1 MLFVLKYLVLKN
13 GVLFFLFNFEFITFI
28 LFYRNY
34 QNYNQIL
41 NMYGEIVR
49 LIKLIF
55 GAVYWK
61 PAKPE
66 STSRSMWVQWQE
78 DRQLGRL
85 LALTCRNFYWI
96 QITGDHKESTEIDDE
111 IMRTVSCLPQS
122 EFVRS
127 PTYHSGLQS
136 LFSLKFPRKTD
147 NLSTKWKAPYGTSLK
162 DTGWVVFFLEV
173 DGHGIAFIQRCRL
186 VGYAPVHFS
195 REYRLGQ
202 FTPWLILVCKW

>member
-1 MLFVLKYLVLKN
+1 M
-13 GVLFFLFNFEFITFI
+13 
-28 LFYRNY
+28 
-34 QNYNQIL
+34 
-41 NMYGEIVR
+41 R

-85 LALTCRNFYWI
+85 LALTCRHFYWI
-96 QITGDHKESTEIDDE
+96 QITGDHKESSEIDDE
-111 IMRTVSCLPQS
+111 IMRTVSCLPQP

-136 LFSLKFPRKTD
+136 LFSLNFPRKTD
-147 NLSTKWKAPYGTSLK
+147 NLSTKWKALYGTSLK
-162 DTGWVVFFLEV
+162 DTGWVVSLLEV
-173 DGHGIAFIQRCRL
+173 DGHGIASIQRCRL

-202 FTPWLILVCKW
+202 FTPWLIIVCKW

>member
-1 MLFVLKYLVLKN
+1 MGKSCVWLNWSLERFTEN
-13 GVLFFLFNFEFITFI
+13 R
-28 LFYRNY
+28 RNR
-34 QNYNQIL
+34 NQQ
-41 NMYGEIVR
+41 V
-49 LIKLIF
+49 
-55 GAVYWK
+55 A
-61 PAKPE
+61 PC
-66 STSRSMWVQWQE
+66 E

-85 LALTCRNFYWI
+85 LALTCRHFYWI
-96 QITGDHKESTEIDDE
+96 QITGDHRESSEIDDE
-111 IMRTVSCLPQS
+111 IMRTVSCLPQP

-162 DTGWVVFFLEV
+162 DTGCVVSLLEV
-173 DGHGIAFIQRCRL
+173 DGHGIASIQRCRL

-202 FTPWLILVCKW
+202 FTPWLIIVCKW